1 MRIVIVGGGVVGYS
15 LAQQLLYEKH
25 SISMIEPDSKV
36 ADGIAEKLDLQVIVA
51 SGSSPSAL
59 EDAGIEGADM
69 VIAVTPVDE
78 INLVVCSIARQYE
91 VPQRIARL
99 RGREFLSPDRH
110 VSLEAIGVTSFIFPE
125 KVMVDSILQYVETP
139 GASDAVNFEDGN
151 ILLRGYR
158 ITKGMPMVGKSLVDI
173 RAMFES
179 EMFLV
184 AAVMRGDK
192 GIIPPG
198 DFVIEEGDKVYGLFP
213 KTAVPAFMS
222 LVNGEHAQARRVV
235 IAGDNLSSMEL
246 AASIQDRISKVI
258 YVDPDLARA
267 EEVAVKLDKVE
278 VIHGD
283 CTELD
288 TLKEIDINRVDFF
301 IASSNE
307 ADYNMLSALLA
318 KSEGAREVIAV
329 STEFHHDQLFH
340 SIGIDHVINPRVT
353 AADEI
358 MQIISRGHFGS
369 VVRLGD
375 AEIEALR
382 LTVPEKSDITDL
394 PLKKVWKKLR
404 KGALIGI
411 INRGD
416 TMIIPDGESI
426 FEPDDIVI
434 IIAYTKFIP
443 QIQKLFKAKK

>member
-1 MRIVIVGGGVVGYS
+1 
-15 LAQQLLYEKH
+15 
-25 SISMIEPDSKV
+25 MI
-36 ADGIAEKLDLQVIVA
+36 
-51 SGSSPSAL
+51 
-59 EDAGIEGADM
+59 
-69 VIAVTPVDE
+69 
-78 INLVVCSIARQYE
+78 
-91 VPQRIARL
+91 
-99 RGREFLSPDRH
+99 
-110 VSLEAIGVTSFIFPE
+110 
-125 KVMVDSILQYVETP
+125 P

-158 ITKGMPMVGKSLVDI
+158 MTKGMPMVGKSLVDI

-235 IAGDNLSSMEL
+235 IAGDNLSSIEL
-246 AASIQDRISKVI
+246 AAAMQDKISKVI

-267 EEVAVKLDKVE
+267 EEVAIKLDKVE

-283 CTELD
+283 CTKLD
-288 TLKEIDINRVDFF
+288 TLKEIDIDRVDFF

-329 STEFHHDQLFH
+329 STEFHHDHLFH

-369 VVRLGD
+369 IVRLGE

-382 LTVPEKSDITDL
+382 LTVPEKSNITDQ

-416 TMIIPDGESI
+416 SMIIPDGESY
-426 FEPDDIVI
+426 FEPGDIVI